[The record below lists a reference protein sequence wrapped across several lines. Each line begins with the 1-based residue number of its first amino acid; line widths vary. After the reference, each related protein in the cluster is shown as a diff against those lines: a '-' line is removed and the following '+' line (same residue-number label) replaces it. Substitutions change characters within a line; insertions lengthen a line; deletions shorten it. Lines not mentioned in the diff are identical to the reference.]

1 MKSRAILLFI
11 TTASLIFPAC
21 SSQQIFP
28 EDGGRGAI
36 RIKGSDTM
44 LHLVEQWAEQY
55 MTEHPSIPISVEGG
69 GSGTGFEALIE
80 GDVHLC
86 SASRTMN
93 ADEVKALLDKQG
105 SLGYRVLTARDALS
119 VYLHPEN
126 PVRSLSLSQLRGL
139 FGGTITNWKEV
150 GGADLPVVVITR
162 LPNSGTYHFFFEH
175 VLDGKSYSESS
186 VSAASTAVVV
196 KKVHDEPGAIGY
208 GGLAYGPDLRH
219 CRIGGVEATAEN
231 VRNGSYPISRYLYF
245 YASKPP
251 GTVLQSF
258 IDWVLGERG
267 QSVVADV
274 GYIPL
279 WEFEAK

>member
-1 MKSRAILLFI
+1 MKSPTALLCIAMVF
-11 TTASLIFPAC
+11 LVFPAC
-21 SSQQIFP
+21 SSQQIST
-28 EDGGRGAI
+28 EAGGPIPI

-55 MTEHPSIPISVEGG
+55 MKEHPSMPISVEGG

-86 SASRTMN
+86 SASRTMS
-93 ADEVKALLDKQG
+93 ADEVKALLGKQG

-126 PVRSLSLSQLRGL
+126 PVHSLSLEQLKGL
-139 FGGTITNWKEV
+139 FGGTIKNWKEV
-150 GGADLPVVVITR
+150 GGVDLPVVVITR

-175 VLDGKSYSESS
+175 VLNGSSYSETS

-196 KKVHDEPGAIGY
+196 RRVNENPGAIGY
-208 GGLAYGPDLRH
+208 GGLAYGPDVQH
-219 CRIGGVEATAEN
+219 CRIDGVEATAEN
-231 VRNGSYPISRYLYF
+231 VRNGTYPISRYLYF

-251 GTVLQSF
+251 GTALQSF
-258 IDWVLGERG
+258 IDWVLGEHG
-267 QSVVADV
+267 QAVVAKV

-279 WEFEAK
+279 WEFETK